1 MLAYSIDRQILKIAL
16 PLVFSNLSVPL
27 VGLVDNAVLGHL
39 NSPLYLASAGLG
51 AIIMSYI
58 LFSFGFIK
66 STTTGYISQFDNL
79 GNNKKITT
87 IHQIIII
94 SALISFLLLFFK
106 DALIWYS
113 LSILGEPGAI
123 NDNATVYLDIRFW
136 SIPAIF
142 LRDIFIGY
150 LIGIKRAS
158 TAMKI
163 IITINL
169 LNIILDYYFVF
180 ILNMNIEGVA
190 YASLISESSIIIFI
204 IIFLINDRGFLNK
217 RIFKESVSS
226 FTSLKNKLLV
236 NGNMFIRSVILM
248 TCFAHFMSLSADY
261 GEIVLAA
268 NTILLNFFFIFSYGI
283 DAFAHASEVMV
294 GNSVGEKNVQKYDL
308 VVRSSFKFTLLIAI
322 IFLSIFIIFSSNIF
336 SLITSHIDVIQKA
349 EQNFLFLLLVIIFGS
364 IAFCIDGILIG
375 GLQHQLM
382 RNIMIISGLVYFSSI
397 NVLHSDIGSFIWY
410 PFILFFMTRSILLF
424 LYLNHTRRVLF
435 SRNASL

>member
-51 AIIMSYI
+51 AIIMSYV

-142 LRDIFIGY
+142 LRDIFVGY

-217 RIFKESVSS
+217 RIFKESISS

-294 GNSVGEKNVQKYDL
+294 GNSVGEKNVQKYDY

-349 EQNFLFLLLVIIFGS
+349 EQNFLFLLLAIIFGS

>member
-217 RIFKESVSS
+217 RIFKESVSN

-294 GNSVGEKNVQKYDL
+294 GNSVGEKNVQKYDY

>member
-79 GNNKKITT
+79 GNDKKITT

-123 NDNATVYLDIRFW
+123 NDNAAVYLDIRFW

-150 LIGIKRAS
+150 LIGIKRVS

-163 IITINL
+163 IILINL

-248 TCFAHFMSLSADY
+248 TCFAHFMSLSADH
-261 GEIVLAA
+261 GEIMLAA

-294 GNSVGEKNVQKYDL
+294 GNSVGEKNAKKYDF
-308 VVRSSFKFTLLIAI
+308 VVRSSFKFTLLIAL

-336 SLITSHIDVIQKA
+336 SLITSHIDVVQKA
-349 EQNFLFLLLVIIFGS
+349 EQNFFFLLLVIIFGS

-397 NVLHSDIGSFIWY
+397 YVLHSNIGSLMWY
-410 PFILFFMTRSILLF
+410 PFILFFLTRSILLF

-435 SRNASL
+435 S

>member
-150 LIGIKRAS
+150 LIGIKRVS

-294 GNSVGEKNVQKYDL
+294 GNSVGEKNVQKYDY